1 MKPKNELFMDAI
13 EWLIDNGLAENQG
26 DIAVKAGLGPNLI
39 SRIKNGHV
47 KAVSDDA
54 IRALC
59 SRFDELNIDYMR
71 GKSDC
76 ISRQQIADMKADEAL
91 KESRRLLDAN
101 PPHEPRRHSAMDDS
115 FLLEK
120 QFQKL
125 YDDIAGQY
133 IAEQKERINELNDRI
148 AEQSRTISRLE
159 KDVEAK
165 DHEISIL
172 KARLNEFEV
181 ATTIITPG
189 QKYPFEVGVSE
200 TKDQPSA
207 KI

>member
-26 DIAVKAGLGPNLI
+26 DIALKAGLGPNLI

-59 SRFDELNIDYMR
+59 SRFKELNIEYLR

-76 ISRQQIADMKADEAL
+76 ISRQQLADMNADEAL
-91 KESRRLLDAN
+91 KESRRLLDTN

-120 QFQKL
+120 QFQKV
-125 YDDIAGQY
+125 YDDIAGRH
-133 IAEQKERINELNDRI
+133 IEELEDRIKEQK
-148 AEQSRTISRLE
+148 RTIASQHDIIELLKRENESLRQQLS
-159 KDVEAK
+159 KYQTD
-165 DHEISIL
+165 EILSH
-172 KARLNEFEV
+172 N
-181 ATTIITPG
+181 
-189 QKYPFEVGVSE
+189 PFPVGVAD
-200 TKDQPSA
+200 KDQIQPN
-207 KI
+207 I

>member
-59 SRFDELNIDYMR
+59 DRFRELNIDYLR

-76 ISRQQIADMKADEAL
+76 ISRQQLADMKADAALREAQA
-91 KESRRLLDAN
+91 LLDAN
-101 PPHEPRRHSAMDDS
+101 PPHEPRQHSAMDDS

-120 QFQKL
+120 QFQKV
-125 YDDIAGQY
+125 YDGIAGQY
-133 IAEQKERINELNDRI
+133 IEELKDRVEEQKQTIAIQRDTIESLKRENELLRQQLSKYQTDELLSHHPFPLGV
-148 AEQSRTISRLE
+148 AD
-159 KDVEAK
+159 KDK
-165 DHEISIL
+165 I
-172 KARLNEFEV
+172 
-181 ATTIITPG
+181 
-189 QKYPFEVGVSE
+189 
-200 TKDQPSA
+200 QP

>member
-1 MKPKNELFMDAI
+1 MDAI

-59 SRFDELNIDYMR
+59 DRFRELNIDYLR

-76 ISRQQIADMKADEAL
+76 ISRQQLADMKADEAL

-120 QFQKL
+120 QFQKV
-125 YDDIAGQY
+125 YDGIAGRY
-133 IAEQKERINELNDRI
+133 IDELKERVEEQKQTIAIQRDTIDVLKRENELLRQQLSKYQTDELLSHHPFPLGV
-148 AEQSRTISRLE
+148 AD
-159 KDVEAK
+159 KDK
-165 DHEISIL
+165 I
-172 KARLNEFEV
+172 
-181 ATTIITPG
+181 
-189 QKYPFEVGVSE
+189 
-200 TKDQPSA
+200 QP
-207 KI
+207 KV

>member
-59 SRFDELNIDYMR
+59 ERFRELNIDYLR

-76 ISRQQIADMKADEAL
+76 ISRQQLADMKADEAL

-120 QFQKL
+120 QFQKV
-125 YDDIAGQY
+125 YNGIAGRHIEELEER
-133 IAEQKERINELNDRI
+133 IAEQKQTIASQRDVIEYLKRENESLRQQLNKYQTDEI
-148 AEQSRTISRLE
+148 LSHHPFPMGVADKEQI
-159 KDVEAK
+159 
-165 DHEISIL
+165 
-172 KARLNEFEV
+172 
-181 ATTIITPG
+181 
-189 QKYPFEVGVSE
+189 
-200 TKDQPSA
+200 QPDL
-207 KI
+207 

>member
-59 SRFDELNIDYMR
+59 DRFRELNIDYLR

-76 ISRQQIADMKADEAL
+76 ISRQQQN
-91 KESRRLLDAN
+91 AN
-101 PPHEPRRHSAMDDS
+101 SPHEPRRHSAMDDS

-120 QFQKL
+120 QFQKV
-125 YDDIAGQY
+125 YDGIAGQY
-133 IAEQKERINELNDRI
+133 IAEQKDRINELNDRI

-165 DHEISIL
+165 DHEISLL
-172 KARLNEFEV
+172 KARLNEFEL
-181 ATTIITPG
+181 ATAVITPG

>member
-47 KAVSDDA
+47 RAVSDDA

-59 SRFDELNIDYMR
+59 DRFRELNIDYLR

-76 ISRQQIADMKADEAL
+76 ISRQQLADMKADEAL

-101 PPHEPRRHSAMDDS
+101 PPHEPRHHSAMDDS

-120 QFQKL
+120 QFQKV
-125 YDDIAGQY
+125 YDGIAGRH
-133 IAEQKERINELNDRI
+133 IEELKERVEEQKQTIASQRDIIEYLKRENELLRQQLSKYQTDEI
-148 AEQSRTISRLE
+148 LSHHPFPMGVAD
-159 KDVEAK
+159 KDK
-165 DHEISIL
+165 I
-172 KARLNEFEV
+172 
-181 ATTIITPG
+181 
-189 QKYPFEVGVSE
+189 
-200 TKDQPSA
+200 QP
-207 KI
+207 KV

>member
-1 MKPKNELFMDAI
+1 MDAI

-59 SRFDELNIDYMR
+59 DRFRELNIDYLR

-76 ISRQQIADMKADEAL
+76 ISRQQLADMKADEDL
-91 KESRRLLDAN
+91 KESHGLHDTN

-120 QFQKL
+120 QFQKV
-125 YDDIAGQY
+125 YDGIAGQY
-133 IAEQKERINELNDRI
+133 IEELKDRVEEQKQTIASQRDTIEALKRENELLRQQLSKYQTDELLSHHPFPLGV
-148 AEQSRTISRLE
+148 AD
-159 KDVEAK
+159 KDK
-165 DHEISIL
+165 I
-172 KARLNEFEV
+172 
-181 ATTIITPG
+181 
-189 QKYPFEVGVSE
+189 
-200 TKDQPSA
+200 QP
-207 KI
+207 KV

>member
-1 MKPKNELFMDAI
+1 MVICAKMKPKNELFMDVI

-59 SRFDELNIDYMR
+59 DRFRELNIDYLR

-76 ISRQQIADMKADEAL
+76 ISLQQQN
-91 KESRRLLDAN
+91 AN

-120 QFQKL
+120 QFQKV
-125 YDDIAGQY
+125 YDGIAGQY
-133 IAEQKERINELNDRI
+133 IAEQKDRINELNDRI

-165 DHEISIL
+165 DHEISLL
-172 KARLNEFEV
+172 KAKLNEFEL
-181 ATTIITPG
+181 ATTVITPG

>member
-47 KAVSDDA
+47 KSVSEDA

-59 SRFDELNIDYMR
+59 SRFKELNIDYLR
-71 GKSDC
+71 RKSDC
-76 ISRQQIADMKADEAL
+76 ISRQQLADMKADEVL

-120 QFQKL
+120 QFQKV
-125 YDDIAGQY
+125 YDGIAGQY
-133 IAEQKERINELNDRI
+133 IDELKERVEEQKKTI
-148 AEQSRTISRLE
+148 AIQRDNI
-159 KDVEAK
+159 D
-165 DHEISIL
+165 IL
-172 KARLNEFEV
+172 KRENEFLR
-181 ATTIITPG
+181 
-189 QKYPFEVGVSE
+189 QQLSKYQTDEILSHHPFPVGVAD
-200 TKDQPSA
+200 KDIIQPEL
-207 KI
+207 

>member
-39 SRIKNGHV
+39 SRIKNGRV

-59 SRFDELNIDYMR
+59 DRFRELNIDYLR

-76 ISRQQIADMKADEAL
+76 ISRQQQN
-91 KESRRLLDAN
+91 AN
-101 PPHEPRRHSAMDDS
+101 SPHEPRRHSAMDDS

-120 QFQKL
+120 QFQKV
-125 YDDIAGQY
+125 YDGIAGQY
-133 IAEQKERINELNDRI
+133 IAEQKDRINELNDRI

-165 DHEISIL
+165 DHEISLL
-172 KARLNEFEV
+172 KARLNEFEL
-181 ATTIITPG
+181 ATTVITPG

>member
-59 SRFDELNIDYMR
+59 DRFRELNIDYLR

-76 ISRQQIADMKADEAL
+76 ISRQQLADMKADEAL

-120 QFQKL
+120 QFQKV
-125 YDDIAGQY
+125 YDGIAGQY
-133 IAEQKERINELNDRI
+133 IDELKERVEEQKKTISIQRDTIDVLKRENELLR
-148 AEQSRTISRLE
+148 QQLS
-159 KDVEAK
+159 
-165 DHEISIL
+165 
-172 KARLNEFEV
+172 
-181 ATTIITPG
+181 
-189 QKYPFEVGVSE
+189 KYQTDELLSHHPFPVGVAD
-200 TKDQPSA
+200 KDQIQPE
-207 KI
+207 I

>member
-1 MKPKNELFMDAI
+1 MDAI

-59 SRFDELNIDYMR
+59 DRFRELNIDYLR

-76 ISRQQIADMKADEAL
+76 ISLHQLNAK
-91 KESRRLLDAN
+91 

-120 QFQKL
+120 QFQKV
-125 YDDIAGQY
+125 YDDIAGRH
-133 IAEQKERINELNDRI
+133 IEELEERVAEQKQTIASQRDIIEYLKRENESLRQQLSKYQTDELLSHHPFPMGV
-148 AEQSRTISRLE
+148 AD
-159 KDVEAK
+159 KDK
-165 DHEISIL
+165 IQPEI
-172 KARLNEFEV
+172 
-181 ATTIITPG
+181 
-189 QKYPFEVGVSE
+189 
-200 TKDQPSA
+200 
-207 KI
+207 